1 MAQAERR
8 SITRRTLVAAALVPA
23 ALPAPLL
30 CTAATNPAF
39 AALDAQAPAPTD
51 VTALVAAHR
60 TAVAAFEAAARHLCD
75 VEEGVAD
82 DGGQDRGSGD
92 DDDPFLRAA
101 TAAFD
106 AAWEAET
113 RAAWALARAVPA
125 NIAAA
130 ATLLRYVG
138 DVEAQDHDWP
148 EPPDNA
154 GARNWASAFHH
165 TLAVVLDGMAAH
177 AAT

>member
-8 SITRRTLVAAALVPA
+8 SITRRTLVAAALMPA
-23 ALPAPLL
+23 ALPAPL
-30 CTAATNPAF
+30 CTAAPLVATVDARARGDADV
-39 AALDAQAPAPTD
+39 AAL
-51 VTALVAAHR
+51 LAAHR
-60 TAVAAFEAAARHLCD
+60 AAVAAVETAAHHLCD

-82 DGGQDRGSGD
+82 DGGQDRGSGAD
-92 DDDPFLRAA
+92 DDAFLLAA

-106 AAWEAET
+106 AAWDAET
-113 RAAWALARAVPA
+113 RAAWALARAVPV
-125 NIAAA
+125 NLAAA

-148 EPPDNA
+148 EPPDDA

-165 TLAVVLDGMAAH
+165 TLAAALDGMKRAS
-177 AAT
+177 

>member
-23 ALPAPLL
+23 ALPARL
-30 CTAATNPAF
+30 CTAATNPPF
-39 AALDAQAPAPTD
+39 AALDAQAPAAAD
-51 VTALVAAHR
+51 VAALLAAHR

-106 AAWEAET
+106 AAWDAET

-125 NIAAA
+125 NLAAA

-148 EPPDNA
+148 EPPDDA
-154 GARNWASAFHH
+154 ARNWASAFHH

>member
-23 ALPAPLL
+23 ALPAPL
-30 CTAATNPAF
+30 CTVAADPLFVAT
-39 AALDAQAPAPTD
+39 DAQARGDAD
-51 VTALVAAHR
+51 VAALLAAHR

-106 AAWEAET
+106 AAWDAET

-165 TLAVVLDGMAAH
+165 TLTVVLDGMAAH